1 MLLFHSYKLQSA
13 EQQQLLERLREV
25 DPNIIGVD
33 IATLYFL
40 ILKGKA
46 LQLNLL
52 DANEFIKK
60 RIYKLLDIDDKHGG
74 QGWPPWRSEQS
85 ELDKLFYAVPREGT
99 ISPWSSKATD
109 IFHIC
114 NMDDIARVAR
124 VERGFGY
131 RLQFDESLKAKEI
144 IVGIAIQQKL
154 FDRMTEVVYSIE
166 EGRATTESFLQKAY
180 FYGSS
185 EAKFMS
191 ESRKLIPENR
201 VIAKTSSPPDTILG
215 IIGHVGVSEGELSL
229 LTKYY
234 LELGREPTETERMMY
249 AQVNSEHCRH
259 KLFNARWIL
268 DSKPQKQTLFEMI
281 KSTHTPSDNVI
292 SAYRDNA
299 SVIAHALVDHFYIDP
314 NSRQYIYE
322 QEQQPFLIKVETHNH
337 PTAISPFPGA
347 ATGSGGEIRDESA
360 TGRGG
365 RPRMGLVGFSL
376 SDLHIPY
383 FEQPWEGSAK
393 YPEHIASALQ
403 IITEGPLGAA
413 RFNNEFG
420 RPCVCGYFR
429 TYERQDERHHW
440 GYHKPIMIAGGLGS
454 IRNKHV
460 HKEHFAADTPLVVF
474 GGPAMFIGLGG
485 GSASSASG
493 GSSLQSL
500 DFASVQR
507 DNAEMQRRCQEVIE
521 QCTALSDNPILS
533 IHDVG
538 AGGLSN
544 ALPELVHD
552 ADLGAHIDLR
562 KIPCADEVLS
572 PMGIWCNESQ
582 ERYVAAIDERL
593 LDEFTEICRRERCP
607 MAVIGK
613 ATDEKQLILEDTSSS
628 HIDTIERTPVDMP
641 MSVLFPEPVADHRP
655 LKSPAHYDVGS
666 CNWQDI
672 DLEDAVERVLK
683 MPAIASKDF
692 LITIGDRSVTG
703 LICRDQMVGPWQVP
717 VSDVAVSANS
727 YTGYSGEAMAMGE
740 RTPVAIY
747 NAPASG
753 RLAIAEAIL
762 NIAAADIHNLSDICL
777 SANWM
782 AAANLDEQRYDLYE
796 TVRAVTDLCRS
807 LNIAIPVG
815 KDSLS
820 MQMQWHH
827 HQVNSPLSLI
837 VSAFAPVVSVNA
849 TLTPQLDV
857 HSPQKR
863 IFLIDLS
870 GGDNRLGGSCLMQA
884 YGREGEPP
892 DLDKS
897 QRLIDFFALMRELR
911 ADDDVLAYHDR
922 SDGGLLVSLI
932 EMAFAANCGISCE
945 LNNEDEL
952 IPTLFSEAP
961 GVLLQLSENSVER
974 IGTLREQYKD
984 TLSIREIGHIRAD
997 RNFEVTHKGQSWTWD
1012 LMQLK
1017 RWWSETS
1024 THIRA
1029 LRDDPQCAT
1038 EEMESL
1044 CDANNPGLAAE
1055 CNFEVPSFNEQLTM
1069 INEPHSINIKS
1080 KKPKIAI
1087 LREQGVNGHIEMAAA
1102 FERANFAAY
1111 DIHISDLI
1119 NGKVNLSDFQGLAAC
1134 GGFSYGDVLGAGA
1147 GWAHSILMHDS
1158 TREAFE
1164 TFFNRPD
1171 TFTLGVCNGCQML
1184 SRIKEIIPGAAHLPT
1199 FEANRSNQFESR
1211 LVKVQITPSPS
1222 VLFKEMD
1229 GARLPIVVA
1238 HGEGRAV
1245 FPNTKT
1251 QVDATRYTCLRY
1263 IDNYNDITE
1272 HYPENPNGS
1281 PQGVTAFCSK
1291 DGRVTIMMPHPE
1303 RLFRTS
1309 QYSWHDSRWGEAA
1322 PWFKLFHNAYRFCKE
1337 S

>member
-1 MLLFHSYKLQSA
+1 M
-13 EQQQLLERLREV
+13 QQLREI

-40 ILKGKA
+40 ILKIEKP
-46 LQLNLL
+46 QLNLFNA
-52 DANEFIKK
+52 DEFIKE

-74 QGWPPWRSEQS
+74 QGWPWQS
-85 ELDKLFYAVPREGT
+85 EADKLLYVVPRLVT
-99 ISPWSSKATD
+99 ISPWSSKVTD

-114 NMDDIARVAR
+114 NMDDIARV
-124 VERGFGY
+124 ERGFCY
-131 RLQFDESLKAKEI
+131 RLQFNESLKAQEVADTVKE
-144 IVGIAIQQKL
+144 KL
-154 FDRMTEVVYSIE
+154 HDRMTEVIYSRSEIKYW
-166 EGRATTESFLQKAY
+166 LQTAVSREPSDQQVLQTKI
-180 FYGSS
+180 SPQS
-185 EAKFMS
+185 EQ
-191 ESRKLIPENR
+191 LIVGKPNKGH
-201 VIAKTSSPPDTILG
+201 IPPDISPAYNIPPESIPAFMGYLG
-215 IIGHVGVSEGELSL
+215 LSDNELL
-229 LTKYY
+229 PFVKYCQ
-234 LELGREPTETERMMY
+234 ESGRVTAETELMMY
-249 AQVNSEHCRH
+249 EQVNSEHCRH
-259 KLFNARWIL
+259 KLFNAHWVL

-281 KSTHTPSDNVI
+281 KSTHTPDDNVI

-299 SVIAHALVDHFYIDP
+299 SVVAHALVDHFHIDP
-314 NSRQYIYE
+314 KSRQYVYE

-376 SDLHIPY
+376 SDLHIPN
-383 FEQPWEGSAK
+383 FQRPWESSPK
-393 YPEHIASALQ
+393 YPAHIASALQ

-429 TYERQDERHHW
+429 TYERQDKKHHW

-454 IRNKHV
+454 IRKKHV
-460 HKEHFAADTPLVVF
+460 HKEHFAADIPLVVF
-474 GGPAMFIGLGG
+474 GGPAMRIGLGG
-485 GSASSASG
+485 GSASSVSG
-493 GSSLQSL
+493 GSSSQDL
-500 DFASVQR
+500 DFESVQR

-562 KIPCADEVLS
+562 AIPCADKMLS
-572 PMGIWCNESQ
+572 PREIWCNESQ
-582 ERYVAAIDERL
+582 ERYVAAIDNRL
-593 LDEFTEICRRERCP
+593 MDEFIEICQRERCP

-613 ATDEKQLILEDTSSS
+613 ATEDKQLILEDTFSS
-628 HIDTIERTPVDMP
+628 DRGTMRRTPVNMP
-641 MSVLFPEPVADHRP
+641 MSVLFPEPVADNRP
-655 LKSPAHYDVGS
+655 LKSPARYDVGS

-683 MPAIASKDF
+683 IPAVASKGF

-753 RLAIAEAIL
+753 RLAVAEAIL

-782 AAANLDEQRYDLYE
+782 AAASLDEQRYDLYE

-807 LNIAIPVG
+807 LKIAIPVG

-820 MQMQWHH
+820 MQMQWQDKDQH

-870 GGDNRLGGSCLMQA
+870 GGDNSLGGSCLMQA

-897 QRLIDFFALMRELR
+897 QRLIDFFALMSELR
-911 ADDDVLAYHDR
+911 ADNDVLAYHDR

-945 LNNEDEL
+945 LDDKDEL

-961 GVLLQLSENSVER
+961 GVLLQLSENGIER
-974 IGTLREQYKD
+974 IGTLIEQYKD
-984 TLSIREIGHIRAD
+984 TLSIREIGRIRAD
-997 RNFEVTHKGQSWTWD
+997 QKFEVTHNGQPWTWD

-1044 CDANNPGLAAE
+1044 CDANNPGLTAE
-1055 CNFEVPSFNEQLTM
+1055 CNFEVPSFNEL
-1069 INEPHSINIKS
+1069 HSINIKN
-1080 KKPKIAI
+1080 KKPKVAI

-1111 DIHISDLI
+1111 DIHMSDLI
-1119 NGKVNLSDFQGLAAC
+1119 NGKVDLIDFQGLVAC

-1147 GWAHSILMHDS
+1147 GWAHSILMHDN

-1171 TFTLGVCNGCQML
+1171 TFALGVCNGCQML
-1184 SRIKEIIPGAAHLPT
+1184 SRIKEIIPGASHLPT

-1238 HGEGRAV
+1238 HGEGKAV
-1245 FPNTKT
+1245 FPNTET
-1251 QVDATRYTCLRY
+1251 QADATDYTCLRY
-1263 IDNYNDITE
+1263 IDNYNHTTE

-1303 RLFRTS
+1303 RLFRTI
-1309 QYSWHDSRWGEAA
+1309 QYSWYDSRWGEAA

-1337 S
+1337 A